1 MILGLESLPRMISL
15 EVNKN
20 LLNEINHLLT
30 IPPLH
35 TQNMRSL
42 NVSNN
47 FIQNLEEVVRVV
59 VGFSNL
65 ESFDLYGNPAAED
78 ETYKF
83 RICENSNIKE
93 IDGSVIN
100 PVLKEGFSVN
110 NF

>member
-1 MILGLESLPRMISL
+1 MMIGLESLPRLAIL

-20 LLNEINHLLT
+20 LLKEINHLLT

-35 TQNMRSL
+35 AQNMKNL

-47 FIQNLEEVVRVV
+47 FIQNLEEVVRVA

-65 ESFDLYGNPAAED
+65 ESFDLYGNPATED

-83 RICENSNIKE
+83 RICENSSIKE

-100 PVLKEGFSVN
+100 PVLKDGFSVN
-110 NF
+110 NL